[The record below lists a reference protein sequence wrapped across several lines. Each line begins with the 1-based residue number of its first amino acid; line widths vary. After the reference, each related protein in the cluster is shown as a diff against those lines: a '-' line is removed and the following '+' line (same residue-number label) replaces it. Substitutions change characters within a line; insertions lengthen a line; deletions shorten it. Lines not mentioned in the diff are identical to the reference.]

1 MKRLIATGALVL
13 LLVSCTSPIK
23 KFEERPVKA
32 DAALLKA
39 MDVPVYPGAMVDVPG
54 ALRTTMVVKSMSVE
68 SVTVPFRTTDGFAK
82 VEAWYV
88 AHMPAASRIMD
99 VHLGNGGM
107 VTFQRMTRG
116 TMRQVSLVGVG
127 SGTEI
132 QLVATNVPT
141 PAPSSAATS
150 PRPDER

>member
-1 MKRLIATGALVL
+1 VRRWIAAAALAL
-13 LLVSCTSPIK
+13 LLGGCTSPIK

-39 MDVPVYPGAMVDVPG
+39 MDVPVYPGAMVDLPG
-54 ALRTTMVVKSMSVE
+54 AMRTTMVVKSMSVE

-88 AHMPAASRIMD
+88 ARMPAASKVMD
-99 VHLGNGGM
+99 VHLGSGGM
-107 VTFQRMTRG
+107 VTFQRMARG
-116 TMRQVSLVGVG
+116 SMRQVSLVGIG

-132 QLVATNVPT
+132 QLVATNLPT
-141 PAPSSAATS
+141 PSPNRATTS
-150 PRPDER
+150 PRP